1 MTRDEKRSCNN
12 CMYRRVCRTCRD
24 CGDMAWCCS
33 TYTHYIDRDALL
45 ALADKVFEDT
55 EEDMSTRGKL
65 IPAFIAG
72 QCLRDVARRIREA
85 LGENDDY

>member
-33 TYTHYIDRDALL
+33 TYTHYIDREKLL
-45 ALADKVFEDT
+45 ALADELEQETGSVCGVC
-55 EEDMSTRGKL
+55 MGKT
-65 IPAFIAG
+65 
-72 QCLRDVARRIREA
+72 ARRIREA

>member
-12 CMYRRVCRTCRD
+12 CMYRRVCRTRRD

-45 ALADKVFEDT
+45 ALADEMDEWKTWSCTAEHSWSRT
-55 EEDMSTRGKL
+55 M
-65 IPAFIAG
+65 
-72 QCLRDVARRIREA
+72 ARRIREA